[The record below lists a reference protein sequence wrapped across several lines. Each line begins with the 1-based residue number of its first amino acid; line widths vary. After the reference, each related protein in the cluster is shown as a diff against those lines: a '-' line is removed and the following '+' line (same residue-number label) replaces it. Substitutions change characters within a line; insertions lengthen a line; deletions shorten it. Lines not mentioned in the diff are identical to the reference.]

1 MKILVLSESPKDQ
14 TSVTLNTM
22 RIIEKMTTFSTK
34 DEFTELL
41 VGNGFYKDNVS
52 EEIRKADFVIFCSS
66 LFHFFVPTE
75 VISFLDEME
84 KHIGQDLENKPV
96 TFFSTSSLLMDCEA
110 HAYMKRRLTKMGARY
125 IRGLSLRD
133 YSVLSPEGREEMAN
147 WFHYARSYALGEDE
161 RFKDDKCQV
170 VFIDATDGTNQKIN
184 ESMQKVEAEFY
195 NLGVGMV
202 KKFALRDYKINQCQ
216 ACTYCYSMDECMIKD
231 DFKPLT
237 EQVYPNT
244 DIIVTFGELQDGLLG
259 KTHKVWLDRHV
270 KFGLHPT
277 EEEIIFSYVID
288 SSKAGKY
295 DKFAMN
301 VHEMALGN
309 FNKNYHLGIW
319 DSEDMQSLSEM
330 CEDAVKAY
338 NYELYPQSNMYSQG
352 ANFIF
357 KKIAWNIQKMAP
369 KNYDFYAKNK
379 GYALPEVNP
388 NMRRFN
394 NPKEARESQKHRL
407 TPYKMT
413 LAGTNEDVALKTK
426 RRVNNMWNKP
436 QDVKMQK
443 YEERQSLLAKLIEKI
458 RSIFKKD

>member
-1 MKILVLSESPKDQ
+1 MKILVLSESPKNK
-14 TSVTLNTM
+14 TSVTLNT
-22 RIIEKMTTFSTK
+22 IKILEKMTTFSTK

-41 VGNGFYKDNVS
+41 VGNGFYKDNVA

-75 VISFLDEME
+75 VIMFFDELE
-84 KHIGQDLENKPV
+84 KHIGQDLKDKPV
-96 TFFSTSSLLMDCEA
+96 TFFSTSSLLMDPEA
-110 HAYMKRRLTKMGARY
+110 HSYMERRLKLMGARY
-125 IRGLSLRD
+125 IRGLSIRD
-133 YSVLSPEGREEMAN
+133 YSVLSPEGKEEMAN
-147 WFHYARSYALGEDE
+147 WFHYARSCALGENE
-161 RFKDDKCQV
+161 KFKDDQSQV
-170 VFIDATDGTNQKIN
+170 VFIDATDGKNQKIN
-184 ESMQKVEAEFY
+184 ESMQKIESDFN
-195 NLGVGMV
+195 NLGVNKI
-202 KKFALRDYKINQCQ
+202 KKFALRDYKINPCQ
-216 ACTYCYSMDECMIKD
+216 ACTYCYSMYECMIKD

-237 EQVYPNT
+237 EEVYPNT

-259 KTHKVWLDRHV
+259 KTHKIWLDRHV

-277 EEEIIFSYVID
+277 DEEIIFAYVID

-295 DKFAMN
+295 DQFNMN
-301 VHEMALGN
+301 IHEGALNN

-319 DSEDMQSLSEM
+319 DAENLDGLSEM
-330 CEDAVKAY
+330 CEDAVKVY
-338 NYELYPQSNMYSQG
+338 NYELYPQINMYSQG

-357 KKIAWNIQKMAP
+357 KNIAWNIQKMAP
-369 KNYDFYAKNK
+369 KNYNYYAKNN

-436 QDVKMQK
+436 QNVTIQK
-443 YEERQSLLAKLIEKI
+443 YEEKTSMLAKFIEKVK
-458 RSIFKKD
+458 SFFGK